1 MQWYF
6 CDSYSIKIFFT
17 SYRLADGRDVYR
29 IPTSKTL
36 LSRLFIELL
45 VVTILGYPMLH
56 IYVFLKGN
64 LEPYGRGF
72 FCDDEN
78 IKHPYKEEEIR

>member
-1 MQWYF
+1 MENAKDLY
-6 CDSYSIKIFFT
+6 K
-17 SYRLADGRDVYR
+17 

-36 LSRLFIELL
+36 LCRMLLELL

-56 IYVFLKGN
+56 IYVFLKGHV
-64 LEPYGRGF
+64 EPYGRGF

-78 IKHPYKEEEIR
+78 LKHPFKEEEIR

>member
-1 MQWYF
+1 MSFWF
-6 CDSYSIKIFFT
+6 FSTNSFTNSYK
-17 SYRLADGRDVYR
+17 LAGGKDVYR

-36 LSRLFIELL
+36 LSRLILELL

-72 FCDDEN
+72 FCDDQN
-78 IKHPYKEEEIR
+78 LKHPYIEEEIR